1 MPSEI
6 EQKPD
11 FSPITPLD
19 EREKS
24 DLIRLEGVVRSAF
37 YQAGTALGEIRE
49 RKLYR
54 EIAATF
60 EEYCRIRFG
69 HSRQKA
75 NYLIG
80 GAKVFENLTTICCQN
95 ELNIVLPVS
104 ESQCRPL
111 LGLPPQQQVEVW
123 QAAVEKAEGRVPSA
137 SKVNE
142 VLEELKRKLRGRSN
156 LPFPYSEGIIV
167 EVVARGVPELKPV
180 KGYWGYVKEIH
191 SHICATIRSWN
202 GEYLVRP
209 EDIKEIV
216 FAPGDREKV
225 IELCDRLYSLAGME
239 LERSSRAFL
248 ASLGQTAKIGLS
260 PLEESLVSTIE
271 NSIAGDKATAI
282 DDIRVILTNG

>member
-1 MPSEI
+1 MMAQEI

-19 EREKS
+19 ESEKN
-24 DLIRLEGVVRSAF
+24 DLIRLEGVVRLTF
-37 YQAGTALGEIRE
+37 YRAGKALGEIRE

-54 EIAATF
+54 EAATKF

-80 GAKVFENLTTICCQN
+80 GATVFENLTTNCCQN
-95 ELNIVLPVS
+95 EPNIVLPVS

-111 LGLPPQQQVEVW
+111 VGLPPQQQVEVW
-123 QAAVEKAEGRVPSA
+123 QAAVEKAEGKVPSA

-180 KGYWGYVKEIH
+180 KGHWGYVKEIH
-191 SHICATIRSWN
+191 SHICATLRSWN

-216 FAPGDREKV
+216 FAPDDREKV
-225 IELCDRLYSLAGME
+225 IELCDRLYRLAGME
-239 LERSSRAFL
+239 LERSSRVFL
-248 ASLGQTAKIGLS
+248 ASLGQAAKIGLS
-260 PLEESLVSTIE
+260 PLEENLVSTIE
-271 NSIAGDKATAI
+271 KSVNSEKLDKEPA
-282 DDIRVILTNG
+282 LLNTNDG

>member
-1 MPSEI
+1 MMADEI

-19 EREKS
+19 ESEKS
-24 DLIRLEGVVRSAF
+24 DLIRLEEVIRLVF
-37 YQAGTALGEIRE
+37 YQAGKALQEIRE

-54 EIAATF
+54 EVAATF
-60 EEYCRIRFG
+60 EEYCQIRFG

-80 GAKVFENLTTICCQN
+80 GATVFENLTTICCQI
-95 ELNIVLPVS
+95 EPNIVLPVT

-111 LGLPPQQQVEVW
+111 VGLEPQQQVEVW
-123 QAAVEKAEGRVPSA
+123 RAAVEKAEGRVPSA

-142 VLEELKRKLRGRSN
+142 VLQELKRKLHERSN
-156 LPFPYSEGIIV
+156 LPFPYSEGMIV

-180 KGYWGYVKEIH
+180 KGCWGYIKEIY
-191 SHICATIRSWN
+191 SHVCATLMSWN

-225 IELCDRLYSLAGME
+225 IKLCDRLYSLAKE
-239 LERSSRAFL
+239 DLEKSSRAFL
-248 ASLGQTAKIGLS
+248 ASLGATPKIGLS

-271 NSIAGDKATAI
+271 KSGN
-282 DDIRVILTNG
+282 LTV